1 MMTLKLDNTYAIK
14 TDSHQFI
21 LYKTVTRPH
30 KETGEMLEVE
40 NNVGYYGHL
49 AQCLKAY
56 LKFSLRHSE
65 KNGAKEIKEL
75 IEATD
80 KKIDLAIKELG
91 KYKVEDFKKDRK

>member
-1 MMTLKLDNTYAIK
+1 MTLKLDNTYAIK

-21 LYKTVTRPH
+21 LYKPVIRTY
-30 KETGEMLEVE
+30 KESGEKYEDE
-40 NNVGYYGHL
+40 ENVGFYGHL
-49 AQCLKAY
+49 TGAIKAY

-75 IEATD
+75 IESID
-80 KKIDLAIKELG
+80 KKIDIAIKELG

>member
-1 MMTLKLDNTYAIK
+1 MYLKLDNTYAVK

-21 LYKTVTRPH
+21 LYKTVTRTH
-30 KETGEMLEVE
+30 KETGENYTAEE
-40 NNVGYYGHL
+40 NVGYYGHL

-65 KNGAKEIKEL
+65 KSGAKEIKEL
-75 IEATD
+75 IEAVD

-91 KYKVEDFKKDRK
+91 KYKAEDFKKGRK